1 MRSSAQILCRAF
13 LKTLRVLLG
22 NESRVPT
29 AGPEDPGVTSVESDC
44 HRIGLLRGRVACL
57 CGAPESGCARVL
69 GLAGLSSPHI
79 PCVDSVLFYKVY
91 YSQAFRFCFSDLL
104 SPPWPRTALASTSN
118 ILFLG
123 HTVKLGA

>member
-13 LKTLRVLLG
+13 LKTLRVPLG

-29 AGPEDPGVTSVESDC
+29 AGPEDPGFISVESDC
-44 HRIGLLRGRVACL
+44 HRIGLLRGAWPVCVRPL
-57 CGAPESGCARVL
+57 KSGCARVL
-69 GLAGLSSPHI
+69 GLESLSSPHI

-91 YSQAFRFCFSDLL
+91 YSQAFRLCFSDLL
-104 SPPWPRTALASTSN
+104 SPPWPRTALASTYN

-123 HTVKLGA
+123 HSVKLGA